1 MNNSKIIS
9 IVLLRAIAALSVCIV
24 HIQMICDLHINSL
37 IDYLTHLGQQGVVIF
52 FVISG
57 FILPYSLYQKN
68 YVLKDFF
75 SFLLRRS
82 IRIDPPYWCII
93 ALSFVLGAV
102 PVSLLNLNSA
112 LLHFFYLVP
121 FVKGANWFL
130 GIFWTLSIEFQFYLL
145 LGIFFPFLMR
155 IKANLSILI
164 LIGLSITCILSQL
177 YYHGVIIE
185 QMPDFVI
192 GFIAFMA
199 YVKKISLTKGLLILF
214 AFSAYLMIFVSIKS
228 GAIPLLTALFILLYK
243 SQKEIQPLYF
253 LGKISYSL
261 YLIHY
266 PLTLF
271 WVGKFSSYTTN
282 KYVLFFGCILLSIL
296 GAYIFYLL
304 VERYALKLSKV
315 IRLSR

>member
-1 MNNSKIIS
+1 
-9 IVLLRAIAALSVCIV
+9 
-24 HIQMICDLHINSL
+24 
-37 IDYLTHLGQQGVVIF
+37 
-52 FVISG
+52 
-57 FILPYSLYQKN
+57 
-68 YVLKDFF
+68 
-75 SFLLRRS
+75 S

-102 PVSLLNLNSA
+102 PVSLLNLNSV
-112 LLHFFYLVP
+112 LLHLFYLVP

-177 YYHGVIIE
+177 YAHGIIIE

-199 YVKKISLTKGLLILF
+199 YAKKISLTKGLLVLF
-214 AFSAYLMIFVSIKS
+214 AFSAYLMIFVSIKT

-266 PLTLF
+266 PLSVFL
-271 WVGKFSSYTTN
+271 VGSISSYITN
-282 KYVLFFGCILLSIL
+282 KSLLFLVCLLLSIL
-296 GAYIFYLL
+296 SAYIFYLL
-304 VERYALKLSKV
+304 VEKYALKLSKV
-315 IRLSR
+315 IRLSRRPGLPFESHLKTP